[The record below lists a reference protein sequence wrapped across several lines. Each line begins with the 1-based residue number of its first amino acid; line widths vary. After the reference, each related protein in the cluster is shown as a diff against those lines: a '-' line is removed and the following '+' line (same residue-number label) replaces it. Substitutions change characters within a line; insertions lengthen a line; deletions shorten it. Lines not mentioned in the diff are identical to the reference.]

1 MIKYLTFG
9 NLSFLI
15 ALGMFLISGCTSQP
29 EEVPKTVVTTQVEEA
44 PSTAVTTQ
52 AEETPTATVATQ
64 EAVDSDPAT
73 QQPPTQQ
80 PPTLPPIVLHNG
92 LVVTATGEDPIP
104 DGAVVVEN
112 GLITAVGPES
122 SVTIPEDA
130 IVIDLEGRT
139 ILPGLID
146 ARASALLENLVLKD
160 GQIEDLYA
168 KTYLGRPLNTGVTT
182 LRATGWT
189 WEEMQETPQLKMAL
203 EAHGNSIPT
212 VLISGVSLA
221 HSEGPAFTK
230 YYPDQSV
237 GVGTVEEARQKTEDL
252 INLGADQI
260 NFLMSSGPSLNDSPE
275 ERQPLLTL
283 EMLTAIVETA
293 HSQDKLVI
301 GQALFP
307 EEALTAIEAGVDE
320 LSSWPSLTE
329 PLPDGLLQEIVSRS
343 IPVVSGFS
351 VGMPQEGDVRR
362 FLDAGGTLVYGTFS
376 PNSGSNP
383 VREFGLMELQGMT
396 PMEMIQSAT
405 VNAANA
411 VGLGDQVG
419 TLEVGKQADI
429 VVVDGNPFEDGPRV
443 VFRNVIFVVNNGEI
457 VLQPDE

>member
-1 MIKYLTFG
+1 MSKYLAFG
-9 NLSFLI
+9 TLFFI
-15 ALGMFLISGCTSQP
+15 IVLGMLLITGCAGNP
-29 EEVPKTVVTTQVEEA
+29 
-44 PSTAVTTQ
+44 
-52 AEETPTATVATQ
+52 EETPITTITTQ
-64 EAVDSDPAT
+64 EAVEPDPAT
-73 QQPPTQQ
+73 QQPPT
-80 PPTLPPIVLHNG
+80 LPPPLVFHNG
-92 LVVTATGEDPIP
+92 FVVTATGEDPIP
-104 DGAVVVEN
+104 RGAVVVEN

-122 SVTIPEDA
+122 GVTIPEDA
-130 IVIDLEGRT
+130 IVIDLDGQT

-146 ARASALLENLVLKD
+146 ARASALLESLFLKD

-168 KTYLGRPLNTGVTT
+168 KTYLGRPLKTGVTT

-212 VLISGVSLA
+212 VVISGASLA

-230 YYPDQSV
+230 YYPDQTT
-237 GVGTVEEARQKTEDL
+237 GVGTVEEARQKTEEL

-260 NFLMSSGPSLNDSPE
+260 NFLMSSGPSLNESPE

-293 HSQDKLVI
+293 HEHDKQVV

-307 EEALTAIEAGVDE
+307 EEALIAIEAGVDE
-320 LSSWPSLTE
+320 LTSWPSLTE
-329 PLPDGLLQEIVSRS
+329 PLPDDLLEAIVSHS

-351 VGMPQEGDVRR
+351 VGMPKEGDVRR
-362 FLDAGGTLVYGTFS
+362 FLDAGGTLVYGTFA

-383 VREFGLMELQGMT
+383 VGEFGMMELQGMT

-429 VVVDGNPFEDGPRV
+429 VVVDGNPFEDGLRV
-443 VFRNVIFVVNNGEI
+443 VFRNVIYVVKNGEI
-457 VLQPDE
+457 VVQPDE